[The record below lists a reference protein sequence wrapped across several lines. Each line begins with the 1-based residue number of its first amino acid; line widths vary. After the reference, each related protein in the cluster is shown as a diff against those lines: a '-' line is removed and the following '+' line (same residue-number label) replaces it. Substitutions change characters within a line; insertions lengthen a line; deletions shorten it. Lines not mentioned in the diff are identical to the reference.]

1 MAKKEKT
8 FLDSILDK
16 FGEQVLD
23 NHTKTVQAIS
33 TGCVSLDTSIGVGGI
48 PRGMFTQLYGPE
60 GSGKTTV
67 ALNTAKQV
75 VKDGGKVLYID
86 VENLLNTEILKSV
99 LGKETNVEGIE
110 ILTPDSAEMAF
121 LMAEMGI
128 ESGEFEL
135 IVIDSIGSMVSKQDK
150 EKDFE
155 KDSMGQLPKLVG
167 RFLRRNIYE
176 VRTKNISVLLLNQVR
191 DNVGAYIK
199 SFHAPGGHQLSHQ
212 SAVIIR
218 LSKGQHLMRGEEKIG
233 INVKFVIEKN
243 KLASPFRSFT
253 IPLIFGQGIDYYDD
267 LLEFGKLIGVLTMR
281 GSYYYFDEEKLG
293 QGKLQSRERLMQ
305 DKSTLDKIVERLYNI
320 VNHENSIVDVL
331 NDMEDE
337 LEGEE

>member
-1 MAKKEKT
+1 
-8 FLDSILDK
+8 
-16 FGEQVLD
+16 
-23 NHTKTVQAIS
+23 
-33 TGCVSLDTSIGVGGI
+33 
-48 PRGMFTQLYGPE
+48 
-60 GSGKTTV
+60 
-67 ALNTAKQV
+67 
-75 VKDGGKVLYID
+75 
-86 VENLLNTEILKSV
+86 
-99 LGKETNVEGIE
+99 
-110 ILTPDSAEMAF
+110 
-121 LMAEMGI
+121 
-128 ESGEFEL
+128 
-135 IVIDSIGSMVSKQDK
+135 
-150 EKDFE
+150 
-155 KDSMGQLPKLVG
+155 
-167 RFLRRNIYE
+167 
-176 VRTKNISVLLLNQVR
+176 
-191 DNVGAYIK
+191 
-199 SFHAPGGHQLSHQ
+199 
-212 SAVIIR
+212 
-218 LSKGQHLMRGEEKIG
+218 MRGEEKIG